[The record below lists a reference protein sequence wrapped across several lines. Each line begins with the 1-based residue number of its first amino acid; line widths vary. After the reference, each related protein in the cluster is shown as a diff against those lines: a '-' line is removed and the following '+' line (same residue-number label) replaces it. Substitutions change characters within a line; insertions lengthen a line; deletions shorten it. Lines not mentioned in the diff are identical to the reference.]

1 MAAVLLVAGPVRSDT
16 PLPTSDPV
24 APAPAREAPTQ
35 RLRLSLLVDGAVVAA
50 AGASIGLSTLV
61 SVDQGTRWNTQLLP
75 FDDRL
80 KGRYSSGAAEL
91 SNALLAAD
99 VVVPAALFVG
109 RGFDAETAKRTGIYA
124 ETILVQFALDSLIK
138 PWVGRPR
145 PYTYSDDPSVIA
157 YAQSKGRDTHFS
169 FYSVHASTA
178 FSASVA
184 GAYLYAQSTSDTHAR
199 ATVWG
204 VELALAAATADLRTR
219 AGQHFYSDVLVGVV
233 IGSALGVLI
242 PYLHGGP
249 KVELSKL
256 EWLAIALGPIVGIVV
271 GEALPTN

>member
-1 MAAVLLVAGPVRSDT
+1 MAAVVLWSAPGRAD
-16 PLPTSDPV
+16 
-24 APAPAREAPTQ
+24 APASALDPDGAPPAQ
-35 RLRLSLLVDGAVVAA
+35 RLRLHWLADGAAVVAS
-50 AGASIGLSTLV
+50 GLSIGLSTQIP
-61 SVDQGTRWNTQLLP
+61 VDQSTRWNTQLLP
-75 FDDRL
+75 FDHRL
-80 KGRYSSGAAEL
+80 EGRYSSGAADL

-99 VVVPAALFVG
+99 VAIPAALFVG
-109 RGFDAETAKRTGIYA
+109 QGFDVETGKRVGIYA

-145 PYTYSDDPSVIA
+145 PYTYSEDPDVIA
-157 YAQSKGRDTHFS
+157 YGHGKGRDSRYS

-184 GAYLYAQSTSDTHAR
+184 GAYLYAQTTSDTRAR

-219 AGQHFYSDVLVGVV
+219 AGQHFYSDVLVGGV
-233 IGSALGVLI
+233 IGSGLGVLI

-249 KVELSKL
+249 RVHLDKL
-256 EWLAIALGPIVGIVV
+256 EWLAIVIGPLVGVAV
-271 GEALPTN
+271 GELLPTK